1 MLDLRYLRNHSIE
14 AEKHLRARDPKIS
27 LDKLLAL
34 DSAWRGVL
42 QRVEELRA
50 ERNDAGAAIAR
61 AKKAGDDAN
70 SAIKRMTKLKADLQK
85 QEEQADEFKARLDD
99 VLLSLP
105 NLPDP
110 AVPVSQD
117 KDDFEELRVGGKLAS
132 FSFEPKDHVELT
144 EPTGMLDFPGAAK
157 LSGSGFA
164 LYRGEMALLEWGL
177 LSWMFKEAAAA
188 GYEPILPP
196 FLVNHDSLYTS
207 SQFPKFMG
215 DVYKLA
221 DDDLYLIPT
230 SEVTLVNLGREVTFQ
245 GEDLPKR
252 VAAVTANFRREAGT
266 YGKDTRGLV
275 RTHQF
280 NKVELVTFCQPEQ
293 AKELFE
299 EIIAHAENIIKS
311 LGLYYRV
318 VRLASCDLAQQ
329 ATMTV
334 DIEVWCPGMKRW
346 WEVSSVSNC
355 SDYQARRG
363 GIRYKAAGGKS
374 QLCHTLNGSGVATS
388 RLLPAILE
396 THQQSDGSVIVPK
409 PLQAFVGRERINLPG

>member
-1 MLDLRYLRNHSIE
+1 MLDLRYLRNHPVK
-14 AEKHLRARDPKIS
+14 AEKSLQARDPKIS

-50 ERNDAGAAIAR
+50 ERNDVGAAIAQAKR
-61 AKKAGDDAN
+61 AEEDAS
-70 SAIKRMTKLKADLQK
+70 SAIKRMSKLKADLQK
-85 QEEQADEFKARLDD
+85 QEEQADEFKGQLDD
-99 VLLSLP
+99 LLLALP

-110 AVPVSQD
+110 KVPVSRD
-117 KDDFEELRVGGKLAS
+117 KDDFEEIRVGGRMAK
-132 FSFEPKDHVELT
+132 FDFEPKDHVELT
-144 EPTGMLDFPGAAK
+144 EQSGTLDFPSAAK
-157 LSGSGFA
+157 LSGAGFA

-177 LSWMFKEAAAA
+177 LSWMFREAATA
-188 GYEPILPP
+188 GYEPIIPP

-230 SEVTLVNLGREVTFQ
+230 SEVTLVNLGREVTFR
-245 GEDLPKR
+245 EDELPKR

-293 AKELFE
+293 ADGLFE
-299 EIIAHAENIIKS
+299 EIIAHAEGIVKR

-355 SDYQARRG
+355 SDYQSRRG
-363 GIRYKAAGGKS
+363 AIRYKPSGGKS

-396 THQQSDGSVIVPK
+396 THQHADGSVSVPE
-409 PLQAFVGRERINLPG
+409 PLQAFVGKEVVNLPR